1 MRLRDRP
8 AVSSPQ
14 PSTSKAAEG
23 GRSTRRRAA
32 HSSRMAGGDAGR
44 AAEWTDDEEDG
55 ERSLEDEATSPADR
69 SAADE
74 DGEEAA
80 ESSSDEEP
88 ELPPPLAPNRSRR
101 ANAGNRMAQ
110 LLTEKEREV
119 QEGDEVYETLY
130 GGFNDVENDVN
141 FELTERD
148 LKAQDEEDE
157 NSELDEQSAEGEDFE
172 SDEDE
177 AAGSGEPGA
186 DGDGQR
192 KRKKKKPQ
200 LLFSKISSTNVA
212 ENRLSDAEQ
221 KRRLRECAAIA
232 KANRESLAALRERQ
246 LAEQQKAA
254 VKARPRYVDGPKES
268 WYSSADRTLA
278 VVPEL
283 KTWTAPPAPRSSLIC
298 AISGQPARY
307 VDPLTKLPY
316 RGVAEF
322 RILRDRYVP
331 PPPPVERPKRS
342 EAKATHSTPASSL
355 SSNQPPAAVEKPKKP
370 EGSRPVGRPKR
381 VRPADEQPPTP
392 ASSSSSFSI
401 DGVPQKR
408 GRGRPRKHPLPT

>member
-8 AVSSPQ
+8 AASSPQ
-14 PSTSKAAEG
+14 PSTSKAVEG

-55 ERSLEDEATSPADR
+55 GRSVEDEATSAADR
-69 SAADE
+69 SAVDEDEE

-80 ESSSDEEP
+80 EESSSDEEP

-130 GGFNDVENDVN
+130 GGFND
-141 FELTERD
+141 
-148 LKAQDEEDE
+148 
-157 NSELDEQSAEGEDFE
+157 
-172 SDEDE
+172 
-177 AAGSGEPGA
+177 
-186 DGDGQR
+186 
-192 KRKKKKPQ
+192 
-200 LLFSKISSTNVA
+200 
-212 ENRLSDAEQ
+212 

-268 WYSSADRTLA
+268 WYSSADRTIA

-298 AISGQPARY
+298 AISGEPAHY

-316 RGVAEF
+316 RGIAEF
-322 RILRDRYVP
+322 RILRARYVP
-331 PPPPVERPKRS
+331 PPPTPPPVERPKRA
-342 EAKATHSTPASSL
+342 EAKATHSTPASGHST
-355 SSNQPPAAVEKPKKP
+355 NQPPAVAVEKPKKP

-381 VRPADEQPPTP
+381 VRPVDEQPPTP

-408 GRGRPRKHPLPT
+408 GRGRPRKHPLST